1 MAKESKPDGDEG
13 SGDGGDFKITDKYLL
28 DFAEKKI
35 APLLRMLEGDPS
47 LLLLKNNWQ
56 NGSLIGNDGKLL
68 PGNTERLPSA
78 AQLQT
83 NFQAY
88 AKQLVSAFAIIAAA
102 AHGSYVTLHDIRLLL
117 QNADDEALSAAEM
130 WEVLTEVQQ
139 HSKPPT
145 SGNPPADSQS

>member
-1 MAKESKPDGDEG
+1 MATEPNSDGDEG
-13 SGDGGDFKITDKYLL
+13 SGDGSDLKITDKYLV
-28 DFAEKKI
+28 DFAENRI
-35 APLLRMLEGDPS
+35 APFQRNLEGNPS

-68 PGNTERLPSA
+68 PGSTERLPSA
-78 AQLQT
+78 EQLQT

-88 AKQLVSAFAIIAAA
+88 AKQLVSAFAVIAAA

-139 HSKPPT
+139 HSKPPA

>member
-1 MAKESKPDGDEG
+1 MAKEPKPDGDEG
-13 SGDGGDFKITDKYLL
+13 SGDGGDLKITDKYLL

-35 APLLRMLEGDPS
+35 APYQALLEGDHS
-47 LLLLKNNWQ
+47 LFMLKNKWQ
-56 NGSLIGNDGKLL
+56 NGSLIGDEGKLL
-68 PGNTERLPSA
+68 PGNTVRLPSA
-78 AQLQT
+78 EQLQT

-88 AKQLVSAFAIIAAA
+88 AKQLVSAFAIISAA

-130 WEVLTEVQQ
+130 WEVLTQVQQ

-145 SGNPPADSQS
+145 SGNPPAGNQS

>member
-1 MAKESKPDGDEG
+1 MVKEPKPDGDEG
-13 SGDGGDFKITDKYLL
+13 SSDGNDLKITDKYLL

-35 APLLRMLEGDPS
+35 APYMSLLEGDPH
-47 LLLLKNNWQ
+47 LLLLRNNWQ
-56 NGSLIGNDGKLL
+56 NGSMIGNDGKLL
-68 PGNTERLPSA
+68 PGNTVRLPSA
-78 AQLQT
+78 EQLQT
-83 NFQAY
+83 NFKAY
-88 AKQLVSAFAIIAAA
+88 AKQLVSAFAIISAA

-130 WEVLTEVQQ
+130 WEVLTQVQQ